1 MHQQLATWQ
10 FVQQNLQQQIP
21 VMLLYV
27 LQSNGSSP
35 GRQGFMMAVNIKGK
49 MDGSLGG
56 GIMEYK
62 FVELAKERLLLVENK
77 TTLHIQIHNK
87 TAGHNQSGMICSGEQ
102 IIFIY
107 PIKVTDI
114 LVINSIVQSMLL
126 YQNGTLQLSNAG
138 IVFTNQ
144 IPNTNFG
151 FKKIVNDF
159 LYTEKTGFKQT
170 LCIIGGGHCA
180 LAFAKLMYGMD
191 FYIKLF
197 DDRDGLNTIE
207 QNMYVHQKNILNSYT
222 ELANT
227 LTTDANTYIVVMT
240 FGYRTDDV
248 AVRTLFNK
256 PFAYFGLLG
265 SKKKI
270 EQMFTEYKNE
280 GISSTLLQRIHAP
293 IGIPIK
299 SKTPQEIAISIAA
312 QIIKVKN
319 ELLP

>member
-1 MHQQLATWQ
+1 ME
-10 FVQQNLQQQIP
+10 
-21 VMLLYV
+21 
-27 LQSNGSSP
+27 GS
-35 GRQGFMMAVNIKGK
+35 I
-49 MDGSLGG
+49 GG

-77 TTLHIQIHNK
+77 ATLHVQIHNK

-107 PIKVTDI
+107 AIKVTDI
-114 LVINSIVQSMLL
+114 IVINAIVQSMLMH
-126 YQNGTLQLSNAG
+126 QNGTLQLSNAG
-138 IVFTNQ
+138 IVFNNQ
-144 IPNTNFG
+144 IPNTNFY
-151 FKKIVNDF
+151 FKKNENDF

-180 LAFAKLMYGMD
+180 LAFAKLMHGMD

-197 DDRDGLNTIE
+197 DERDGLNTIE
-207 QNMYVHQKNILNSYT
+207 HNKYVHQKNILNNYT
-222 ELANT
+222 ELAYT
-227 LTTDANTYIVVMT
+227 LTTDASTYIVVMT
-240 FGYRTDDV
+240 FGYRTDDI
-248 AVRTLFNK
+248 AVRALLNK
-256 PFAYFGLLG
+256 PFVYFGLLG

-270 EQMFTEYKNE
+270 EQMFTEYKKE

-293 IGIPIK
+293 IGLPIK

-319 ELLP
+319 KLQP